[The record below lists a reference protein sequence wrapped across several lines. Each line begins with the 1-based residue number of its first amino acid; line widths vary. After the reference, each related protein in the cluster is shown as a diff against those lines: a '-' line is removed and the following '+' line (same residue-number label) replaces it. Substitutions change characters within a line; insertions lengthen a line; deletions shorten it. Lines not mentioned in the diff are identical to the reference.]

1 MLCGSRRKPAKETRA
16 PPWKW
21 DKKKGKT
28 ETGSERQNNS
38 FYFFPKLWQNEVTVN
53 VAEVCARV
61 FLRVCD
67 LPHVVVWPLGCQN
80 WGFSYS
86 TGCNLCANTPA
97 LIFPL
102 GNLWFWSIYLQEQSC
117 TMIPCVFLLCAQVPV
132 FWLCVL
138 PSAFFFLPT
147 HKSLAQTRTRFLVCA
162 LLFLRIS
169 LQASVSLRH
178 SLARVCVGELE
189 WLRRSR
195 VLPGE
200 LARAAAALFVFHC
213 CSNNG
218 SPWAGSPPNWE
229 TAAREW
235 DAVQSDRVAFY
246 AGSISRASTLTSTI
260 SSIIHQAMLPG

>member
-16 PPWKW
+16 PRKW
-21 DKKKGKT
+21 DKKKGKQKQEVKDRT
-28 ETGSERQNNS
+28 TVSIFSPNS
-38 FYFFPKLWQNEVTVN
+38 GKMKWLWTLLK
-53 VAEVCARV
+53 CAQGCFWEYV
-61 FLRVCD
+61 IFL
-67 LPHVVVWPLGCQN
+67 
-80 WGFSYS
+80 
-86 TGCNLCANTPA
+86 
-97 LIFPL
+97 
-102 GNLWFWSIYLQEQSC
+102 
-117 TMIPCVFLLCAQVPV
+117 MLLCGLWVVKIGASVIPRGVICAQTR
-132 FWLCVL
+132 L
-138 PSAFFFLPT
+138 PSSSPSGIFGFGPFTYKSKAAPWSPVYFCCAPRSLFSGCAFYHLPFFFLPT
-147 HKSLAQTRTRFLVCA
+147 HKSLAQTRTRLLVCA